1 MELAF
6 KTSVYIIKPIL
17 GEGFLGALEKDIYKI
32 KDSSPSIEVSNIN
45 GWHSKTD
52 LFLRKEESVRMLCT
66 LLMQETTKKLI
77 SISNNFDPKL
87 YDGEF
92 GGWINV
98 NPRGGANATHHHQPW
113 DWSGVFYVKQPNIAD
128 EGGRSGMIE
137 FINPC
142 QQSSMLANKGFAE
155 SGMSP
160 FLRLRPDP
168 GDIVLFPSY
177 LLHSVYPNE
186 TDTDRITIAYN
197 LLLKRK

>member
-6 KTSVYIIKPIL
+6 KTSVYIIKPFL
-17 GEGFLGALEKDIYKI
+17 REGFLEALEKDIYKI
-32 KDSSPSIEVSNIN
+32 RDSSPSIEVSNIN
-45 GWHSKTD
+45 GWHSETD
-52 LFLRKEESVRMLCT
+52 LFLRKEESVRKLCT
-66 LLMQETTKKLI
+66 LLMHETTKKLI

-92 GGWINV
+92 GGWINI

-113 DWSGVFYVKQPNIAD
+113 DWSGVFYVKQPDIIDQAD
-128 EGGRSGMIE
+128 RSGMIE

-155 SGMSP
+155 AGMSP
-160 FLRLRPDP
+160 FFRLRPDP

-197 LLLKRK
+197 LGLKRK